1 MSQAKD
7 ARFWIKASPK
17 ALRTQVLGWEE
28 NFLKVKIRAVPEKGN
43 ANDEL
48 IAYLSSILDVPKSRI
63 SWLKGHTSKIK
74 QVHIEGMSLE
84 DVKKKIEELLP

>member
-1 MSQAKD
+1 M
-7 ARFWIKASPK
+7 
-17 ALRTQVLGWEE
+17 GWEE

-84 DVKKKIEELLP
+84 DVKKKIEELLL